1 MHLVGGLLDAPLA
14 SAPTCLRR
22 PLKGASSCQKA
33 SETQATRNSKQSKT
47 GDSLPLRQGFL
58 AAARCPALT
67 KGG

>member
-1 MHLVGGLLDAPLA
+1 MQLVGGWLDAPLA

-33 SETQATRNSKQSKT
+33 SQTQVTRNSKRSKT
-47 GDSLPLRQGFL
+47 GDSLPLQQGDL